1 MPANTTF
8 VAGAILTAQQ
18 QNNLPW
24 GIVQSTAGGTSSRA
38 FKSITTTQT
47 FTAGSGN
54 VTITDSSITVTA
66 VAGRLYKASI
76 VCGAV
81 ASTSASGVGTLT
93 CVDGSNN
100 VQGTFYVNMT
110 NSLAGGMATAHVIFD
125 TGAGGS
131 LVRAWRFNS
140 FTGDTLISGATGP
153 TFVSIEDIGPSS

>member
-47 FTAGSGN
+47 FTAGAGSI
-54 VTITDSSITVTA
+54 TITDSSITVTA

-76 VCGAV
+76 SLGS
-81 ASTSASGVGTLT
+81 ASTSASGIGTLT

-100 VQGTFYVNMT
+100 VQGTFYVNMA
-110 NSLAGGMATAHVIFD
+110 NGLAGGMATAHVIFD

-140 FTGDTLISGATGP
+140 FTGDTLISGAAGP